1 MKQRLALAQS
11 ALEKL
16 CARRGNAWYPI
27 FHLAPPAGWMNDP
40 NGLIYFNG
48 RYHAF
53 FQHHPASAYQGAN
66 ALGGMPPVPT
76 CCTGNTNLSRW
87 HPEIN
92 MIVMAVFQGVPWM
105 MMACYHLFILVIF
118 VSMIVVMTALSV
130 KYSVWLQVMMVFT
143 LRSRAVC

>member
-16 CARRGNAWYPI
+16 CARRGNVWYPV

-66 ALGGMPPVPT
+66 ALG
-76 CCTGNTNLSRW
+76 
-87 HPEIN
+87 
-92 MIVMAVFQGVPWM
+92 
-105 MMACYHLFILVIF
+105 ACHQYRHV
-118 VSMIVVMTALSV
+118 ALA
-130 KYSVWLQVMMVFT
+130 T
-143 LRSRAVC
+143 

>member
-53 FQHHPASAYQGAN
+53 FQHHPASAYQGPMHWGHATSTDM
-66 ALGGMPPVPT
+66 LHWQHEP
-76 CCTGNTNLSRW
+76 
-87 HPEIN
+87 
-92 MIVMAVFQGVPWM
+92 
-105 MMACYHLFILVIF
+105 
-118 VSMIVVMTALSV
+118 
-130 KYSVWLQVMMVFT
+130 
-143 LRSRAVC
+143 

>member
-1 MKQRLALAQS
+1 LSTSLAVTMRSSSIILQAHIRCQ
-11 ALEKL
+11 
-16 CARRGNAWYPI
+16 CT
-27 FHLAPPAGWMNDP
+27 
-40 NGLIYFNG
+40 
-48 RYHAF
+48 
-53 FQHHPASAYQGAN
+53 
-66 ALGGMPPVPT
+66 GGMPPVPT

-130 KYSVWLQVMMVFT
+130 KYSVWLQGMRVFT
-143 LRSRAVC
+143 VRCRGGCCQRRKVSGIFGDAKSAAEGA